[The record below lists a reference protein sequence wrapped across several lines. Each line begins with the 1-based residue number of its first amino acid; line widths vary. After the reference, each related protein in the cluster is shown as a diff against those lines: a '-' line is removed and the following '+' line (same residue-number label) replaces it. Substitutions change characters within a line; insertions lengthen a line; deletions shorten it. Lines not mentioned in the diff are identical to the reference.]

1 MKSRKEVTERNV
13 DTNVA
18 ESLSQSGTAGKFFHK
33 LAKAFNGLHWVMG
46 ITTLPATAT
55 SRDERSFVLMWLGI
69 IVFMIVFFVVLIYL
83 LGSI

>member
-1 MKSRKEVTERNV
+1 MKSRKDVTEKNV
-13 DTNVA
+13 SDA
-18 ESLSQSGTAGKFFHK
+18 RRREPQGTADRIFHK
-33 LAKAFNGLHWVMG
+33 LAKIFNGLHWAIG

-69 IVFMIVFFVVLIYL
+69 IVFMIVFFALLIYL

>member
-1 MKSRKEVTERNV
+1 MKPRKEVIQRDPNRR
-13 DTNVA
+13 A
-18 ESLSQSGTAGKFFHK
+18 EHGAAEKVLHK
-33 LAKAFNGLHWVMG
+33 LAKFFNGLHWAIG

-69 IVFMIVFFVVLIYL
+69 IVGMIVFFAVMIYV